1 MWERELDPRLLR
13 AAQQLHLMPLAW
25 PPLSLQ
31 APPLLVPPPQPL
43 ALPPQ
48 QLLALLLA
56 LLLVLPLMPLL
67 LVPLVPL
74 LLVPPLHLPLVPPL
88 SPPRVMLLRRLRK
101 MRPHQQ
107 PGPRTVVYPPFLV
120 SFSASRRHP

>member
-1 MWERELDPRLLR
+1 MMWERELDPRLLR

-67 LVPLVPL
+67 LVPLLPL
-74 LLVPPLHLPLVPPL
+74 LLVPLPLPL
-88 SPPRVMLLRRLRK
+88 SPPRVTLLLLRRLRK